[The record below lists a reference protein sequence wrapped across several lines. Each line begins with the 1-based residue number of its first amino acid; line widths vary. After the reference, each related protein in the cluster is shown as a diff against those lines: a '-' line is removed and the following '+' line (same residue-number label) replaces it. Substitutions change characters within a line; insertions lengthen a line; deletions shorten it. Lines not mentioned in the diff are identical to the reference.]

1 MLCAIPFAGGKL
13 SILIL
18 NNYCTITE
26 KANLIILMA
35 VSFIALL
42 GVLLQMLMVIALC
55 CHNDE
60 PEAISLNDVKGNDVA
75 IE

>member
-1 MLCAIPFAGGKL
+1 
-13 SILIL
+13 
-18 NNYCTITE
+18 
-26 KANLIILMA
+26 MA